1 MTGLGAPTLVSLDPS
16 APFQPDARRTDRH
29 LVPARRRR
37 GRGPDQGRPGRDE
50 DAGAEALLPGAT
62 AEERDGA
69 FALLLDGRPART
81 PARRPLAVP
90 TRALGEALAAEWQA
104 QGAEIDPSSMPL
116 TRLVNSAIDGVAD
129 RREAVIDD
137 LVRYAGSDL
146 LCYRAGEP
154 ERLVA
159 AQGAAWDPVL
169 AWAREA
175 LGARFRLAEGVMHV
189 EQPRRRSPPC
199 AEGSSGCHS
208 PFALAALHA
217 MTTLTGS
224 VLLALAHADGAIDA
238 GAAWEAAH
246 VDERHQESLWGED
259 EEAGRRR
266 ARREAEFRAASDL
279 YRLAQA

>member
-1 MTGLGAPTLVSLDPS
+1 MPDKPTDTWFPPADGAGVDPIKAVQTAMKTP
-16 APFQPDARRTDRH
+16 APKRFYRS
-29 LVPARRRR
+29 
-37 GRGPDQGRPGRDE
+37 
-50 DAGAEALLPGAT
+50 AT

-90 TRALGEALAAEWQA
+90 TRALGEALATEWQA

-137 LVRYAGSDL
+137 LIRYAGSDL

-159 AQGAAWDPVL
+159 EQGAAWDPVL
-169 AWAREA
+169 AWTREA
-175 LGARFRLAEGVMHV
+175 LGARFRLGEGVMYV
-189 EQPRRRSPPC
+189 EQPSEAVAAVRRRLEQVP
-199 AEGSSGCHS
+199 S

-246 VDERHQESLWGED
+246 VDERHQERLWGED
-259 EEAGRRR
+259 EEAGERR
-266 ARREAEFRAASDL
+266 ARREMEFRAASDL